1 MKITKISNIIIFKLL
16 SFSDLNFDINI
27 FYIFKYLNIYYS
39 IYLKLFNF

>member
-1 MKITKISNIIIFKLL
+1 MKITKNSNIIMFKLL

-39 IYLKLFNF
+39 IYLKII